1 MKKETT
7 QPESLPEDAGR
18 ADFLRLKDRTPL
30 NKGNS
35 RLVFEHPENPGY
47 VVKVLRPDLLE
58 TRYGSGAPWRK
69 RCRRYG
75 RFRSYV
81 REIQEYLAVYAAHD
95 HAPVFLQKFI
105 GLVETD
111 LGLGLVTNAV
121 RDKDGSL
128 APKVAMLISAG
139 RFDSTVRQDLE
150 AFYQSILACD
160 VVISDM
166 SVGNMVY
173 AFDEVRG
180 HYFVLI
186 DGLGNANM
194 LPLKALS
201 RKINRRSKRKRYER
215 LYKRI
220 TTRLQDAG
228 YPMPPLSSE
237 S

>member
-1 MKKETT
+1 MKEEAKQKE
-7 QPESLPEDAGR
+7 PSSDPAGR
-18 ADFLRLKDRTPL
+18 SNWLQLKNRTPL

-35 RLVFEHPENPGY
+35 RLVFEHPDNPDQI
-47 VVKVLRPDLLE
+47 VKVLRPDLME

-81 REIQEYLAVYAAHD
+81 REIQEYLAVYAKED
-95 HAPVFLQKFI
+95 HAPPFLQTVI

-111 LGLGLVTNAV
+111 LGLGLVTNAA

-128 APKVAMLISAG
+128 APNIAMLISAG
-139 RFDSTVRQDLE
+139 RFDSTVRRDLE
-150 AFYQSILACD
+150 LFYQNIRGCD

-166 SVGNMVY
+166 NVGNLVY
-173 AFDEVRG
+173 AFDETYG
-180 HYFVLI
+180 YHFVLI

-194 LPLKALS
+194 LPLKTLS
-201 RKINRRSKRKRYER
+201 RTINRRSKRKRYER

-228 YPMPPLSSE
+228 YPMPPFPSDS
-237 S
+237 

>member
-1 MKKETT
+1 MNQAPK
-7 QPESLPEDAGR
+7 QQESSAER
-18 ADFLRLKDRTPL
+18 SSRTDFLQLKDRTPL

-35 RLVFEHPENPGY
+35 RLVFEHPDNPNQI
-47 VVKVLRPDLLE
+47 VKVLRPDLME

-81 REIQEYLAVYAAHD
+81 REIQEYLAVYATQN
-95 HAPVFLQKFI
+95 HAPPFLQTVI
-105 GLVETD
+105 GLAETD
-111 LGLGLVTNAV
+111 LGLGLVTNAA
-121 RDKDGSL
+121 REKDGSL
-128 APKVAMLISAG
+128 APNIAMLISAG
-139 RFDSTVRQDLE
+139 RFDSTVRRDLE
-150 AFYQSILACD
+150 IFYQNIQGCD

-166 SVGNMVY
+166 NVGNMVY
-173 AFDEVRG
+173 AYDAPHG
-180 HYFVLI
+180 HHFVLI
-186 DGLGNANM
+186 DGLGNANL
-194 LPLKALS
+194 LPLKTLS

-228 YPMPPLSSE
+228 YPMPSFPSE